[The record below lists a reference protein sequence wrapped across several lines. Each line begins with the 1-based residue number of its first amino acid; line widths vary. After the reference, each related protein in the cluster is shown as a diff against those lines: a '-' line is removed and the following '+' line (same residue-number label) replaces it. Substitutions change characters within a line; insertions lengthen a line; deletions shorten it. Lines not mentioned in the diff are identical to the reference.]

1 MLKKILKIILISL
14 AVYAFL
20 GFIALPFV
28 LKSLIIES
36 IAKETSAKTAVE
48 SLSFNPFTFYLEMH
62 GIKLNSSDELLSIK
76 SVALNLEATALLRL
90 ELLVKEFSLNGVSL
104 LDADEKTLLAFDSLD
119 IKNTTIKPM
128 AEDITVEKIR
138 LKSLHVA
145 LGRDKNG
152 VMNWS
157 KYLKSEPKKSEKKRD
172 YAYLLQH
179 VELSDSSVTFDDA
192 TIAPSVKTKIDT
204 INLTANNISSKK
216 GSWLKYTL
224 SLRVND
230 GGTLSSTGSLS
241 HAPLK
246 QKGSL
251 ELKKISLK
259 EFTPYLAE
267 MAFLTIDDGYLSLK
281 TDTSYAESSTDADL
295 KAVGSLMLEGLF
307 VSDSRDKT
315 PILTIS
321 ELKLNPLTY
330 EMLPNKFF
338 VEEADVNSFYLNALI
353 DEQKKMNLSSLMKNP
368 TDANKT
374 KETGESFP
382 LKIVKVNVALGSA
395 DFSDLSLP
403 IKFQTNIHDLGGAIY
418 GVSNVPNDTSYIDM
432 SGEID
437 RYGSAKL
444 KGSINS
450 GNPKA
455 YADLDLNFKNLNL
468 EAMSGYSASLAG
480 YKIDKGK
487 LFLDLEYDI
496 LNSEMQGKNS
506 IVIKDIKLGEEV
518 QDKNLS
524 SIPLE
529 FVIALLED
537 NNKVIDIN
545 MPVKGN
551 VDTPDFEYKALLW
564 KTFGNVILK
573 TLSSPLS
580 VLGSIMG
587 IEGDKME
594 YVEFEGGSANI
605 LPPEQ
610 EKLDNLA
617 KLLTKKTKLSIE
629 IGGRYDTK
637 VDARALKKEKLS
649 KMLIKKSGAKNRE
662 SLPNIANVDL
672 FEDIYREFSNDNKL
686 SIIKKELKKKHKGEE
701 LDRAYS
707 SAVFEECVKFQE
719 ATEDEMTV
727 VANKRA
733 EAIRLYLVHNHGIN
747 PSRVMI
753 LNAGKAE
760 ENEDKLVKTR
770 LQVEV
775 K

>member
-14 AVYAFL
+14 AIYAFL

-28 LKSLIIES
+28 LKSLIIETIS
-36 IAKETSAKTAVE
+36 KETAAKTTIE
-48 SLSFNPFTFYLEMH
+48 SFSFNPFTFYLDID
-62 GIKLNSSDELLSIK
+62 GIKLNSSDEILSIK
-76 SVALNLEATALLRL
+76 SVTLNLEATSLLHL
-90 ELLVKEFSLNGVSL
+90 ELLAKEFIIEKVSL
-104 LDADEKTLLAFDSLD
+104 IDATAKKILTLDSFYVSNAV
-119 IKNTTIKPM
+119 IKPM
-128 AEDITVEKIR
+128 AEDITLEKIS
-138 LKSLHVA
+138 LKSLHVT

-152 VMNWS
+152 VMSWS
-157 KYLKSEPKKSEKKRD
+157 KYLKSEPKKSEKKKD
-172 YAYLLQH
+172 YTYLLQH
-179 VELSDSSVTFDDA
+179 VELSDSEVTFDDA
-192 TIAPSVKTKIDT
+192 TITPSVKTKIDT

-216 GSWLKYTL
+216 ESWFKYNL
-224 SLRVND
+224 SLRVNE
-230 GGTLSSTGSLS
+230 GGSLNS
-241 HAPLK
+241 DGKLSYAPLK
-246 QKGSL
+246 QKGLL
-251 ELKKISLK
+251 ELQKISLK
-259 EFTPYLAE
+259 EFTPYLEE

-281 TDTSYAESSTDADL
+281 TDTTYAESSTNADL
-295 KAVGSLMLEGLF
+295 KAIGSLTIEELF
-307 VSDSRDKT
+307 VTDSRDKT

-321 ELKLNPLTY
+321 KLKLNPLTY

-374 KETGESFP
+374 KEAGESFP
-382 LKIVKVNVALGSA
+382 LKIVKVNVAFGSA

-403 IKFQTNIHDLGGAIY
+403 IKFQTNIHDLNGAIY

-496 LNSEMQGKNS
+496 LNSEMQGKNK
-506 IVIKDIKLGEEV
+506 IVINDIKLGSKVKETN
-518 QDKNLS
+518 QS

-537 NNKVIDIN
+537 NNKVIDID

-594 YVEFEGGSANI
+594 YIEFEGGSANI

-610 EKLDNLA
+610 EKLDNMA
-617 KLLTKKTKLSIE
+617 KLLTKRTKLSIE

-637 VDARALKKEKLS
+637 VDARAIKKEKLS
-649 KMLIKKSGAKNRE
+649 KMLIKKSGANNRE
-662 SLPNIANVDL
+662 NLPNIANVDL

-686 SIIKKELKKKHKGEE
+686 SIIKNELKKKYKGEG

-733 EAIRLYLVHNHGIN
+733 EEIRLYLVHNHGIN

-753 LNAGKAE
+753 LNAGRAE

>member
-1 MLKKILKIILISL
+1 MLKKILKIILFSL
-14 AVYAFL
+14 AVYSFL
-20 GFIALPFV
+20 GFLALPFI
-28 LKSLIIES
+28 LKSTIIGTV
-36 IAKETSAKTAVE
+36 AKETNATIAMD
-48 SLSFNPFTFYLEMH
+48 SLSFNPFTFYLNIS
-62 GIKLNSSDELLSIK
+62 GVKLKTLEEHLSIK
-76 SVALNLEATALLRL
+76 SVTLNLEATALLRL
-90 ELLVKEFSLNGVSL
+90 ELLAKEFIIDKVSL
-104 LDADEKTLLAFDSLD
+104 IDATAKEVLTLDSFDVS
-119 IKNTTIKPM
+119 NAVIKPIT
-128 AEDITVEKIR
+128 EDITVEKIS
-138 LKSLHVA
+138 LKSLHVT

-157 KYLKSEPKKSEKKRD
+157 KYLKSEPKKSEKKKD
-172 YAYLLQH
+172 YTYLLKN
-179 VELSDSSVTFDDA
+179 VELSDSEVTFDDA
-192 TIAPSVKTKIDT
+192 TVVSSVKTKIDA
-204 INLTANNISSKK
+204 INFNANNISSKK
-216 GSWLKYTL
+216 DSWLKYTL

-230 GGTLSSTGSLS
+230 GGTLSSAGSLS
-241 HAPLK
+241 YSPLK
-246 QKGSL
+246 QKGSF
-251 ELKKISLK
+251 ELQKISLK
-259 EFTPYLAE
+259 ELTPYLQE
-267 MAFLTIDDGYLSLK
+267 IAFLTIDDGYLSLK
-281 TDTSYAESSTDADL
+281 TDTSYAKSSADADL
-295 KAVGSLMLEGLF
+295 KAVGSLLLEELF

-338 VEEADVNSFYLNALI
+338 VEEADVNSFYVNALI
-353 DEQKKMNLSSLMKNP
+353 DEQKKMNLSSLMKKSPEN
-368 TDANKT
+368 NET
-374 KETGESFP
+374 KEIFP
-382 LKIVKVNVALGSA
+382 LKIIKVNVALGSA

-403 IKFQTNIHDLGGAIY
+403 IKFKTNIHDLNGAIY

-444 KGSINS
+444 KGSING

-496 LNSEMQGKNS
+496 LNSKMQGKNK
-506 IVIKDIKLGEEV
+506 IIINDIKLGNKVKETN
-518 QDKNLS
+518 QS

-537 NNKVIDIN
+537 NNKVIDID

-551 VDTPDFEYKALLW
+551 VDVPDFEYKSLLW
-564 KTFGNVILK
+564 KTFSNLIIK
-573 TLSSPLS
+573 TVRSPLS
-580 VLGSIMG
+580 ILGSIMG

-594 YVEFEGGSANI
+594 YVEFEGGSIKI

-617 KLLTKKTKLSIE
+617 KLLAKRVKIFIALS
-629 IGGRYDTK
+629 GSYDTK
-637 VDARALKKEKLS
+637 IDKRALQKEKLS
-649 KMLIKKSGAKNRE
+649 DMVLRKSGAKN
-662 SLPNIANVDL
+662 SGNNSSMASADL
-672 FEDIYREFSNDNKL
+672 LEDIYREFSNDNKL
-686 SIIKKELKKKHKGEE
+686 SIIKEELNKKFKGEE
-701 LDRAYS
+701 FDRVYT

-719 ATEDEMTV
+719 ATEEEMTIL
-727 VANKRA
+727 AKKRA
-733 EAIRLYLVHNHGIN
+733 AAIQSYLVERHGIN
-747 PSRVMI
+747 PLRVKV
-753 LNAGKAE
+753 LDEVKAE
-760 ENEDKLVKTR
+760 ENEDKLVKTK